1 MQMREHDHADRLQT
15 MSKWALAIAQGVIL
29 AFLGWFARQQLDMHD
44 QLNQLTWEMAQ
55 VRSNA
60 ATVVDNKAL
69 INQLGFRMTDLEKRQ
84 AKDDDFRERYQEAL
98 MRQRPGH

>member
-1 MQMREHDHADRLQT
+1 MREPEHIERMHT
-15 MSKWALAIAQGVIL
+15 MSRWALGIAQGLIL
-29 AFLGWFARQQLDMHD
+29 AGLAWFGRQQLSMHD

-60 ATVVDNKAL
+60 ATVVDNKAA
-69 INQLGFRMTDLEKRQ
+69 INQLGFRLGDLEKRQ

-98 MRQRPGH
+98 MRARPGH

>member
-1 MQMREHDHADRLQT
+1 MVSAMRERDTRSQMLR
-15 MSKWALAIAQGVIL
+15 WALGIAQTLIL
-29 AFLGWFARQQLDMHD
+29 SGLGWFGMQLLSMHD

-60 ATVVDNKAL
+60 ATVVDNKAA
-69 INQLGFRMTDLEKRQ
+69 ITQLGYRLGDLEKRQ
-84 AKDDDFRERYQEAL
+84 AKDDDFRERYQQAL